1 MNGSGARS
9 TASIVDDV
17 VPCSAGLC
25 WLLVHAIVLFC
36 SVWFK
41 LAGPVSLVLLFIA
54 FLLP

>member
-1 MNGSGARS
+1 MVDVVVPRS
-9 TASIVDDV
+9 T
-17 VPCSAGLC
+17 GLC